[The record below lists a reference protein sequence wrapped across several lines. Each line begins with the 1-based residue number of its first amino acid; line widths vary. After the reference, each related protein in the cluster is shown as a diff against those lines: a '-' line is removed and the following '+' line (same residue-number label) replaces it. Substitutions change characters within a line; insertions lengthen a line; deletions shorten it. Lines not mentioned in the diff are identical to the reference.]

1 MQSNRFHA
9 VPNRAD
15 IGNFGKFGATY
26 LHGTVFHQS
35 NDDIKRKLRGHG
47 KPRNVIAFSVQKT
60 YWLLRACK
68 KETVLCSAEY
78 GRQWK
83 FWEIQGY
90 LSPWYRVCTQ
100 AMAI

>member
-15 IGNFGKFGATY
+15 NGNFGKFGATY

-47 KPRNVIAFSVQKT
+47 KPRNVIAFSVQKNVLAVAGMQKRNGFMQCRVRGPTMEFLGKFDAT
-60 YWLLRACK
+60 YLDDKVFAPK
-68 KETVLCSAEY
+68 
-78 GRQWK
+78 QW
-83 FWEIQGY
+83 
-90 LSPWYRVCTQ
+90 
-100 AMAI
+100 